1 MAVGDGLSADLPGR
15 RIPGAEPAWTLA
27 DSSVRAQKKVGHHAG
42 TPPPEDMPTI
52 LFLQECAPHVV
63 QVMPEQL
70 HRERPDVVVFE
81 QCNLGAAIAARE
93 AGCLGVAVGRLEQ
106 PMGPR
111 LQRGRRD
118 HRSSG
123 PRARFDVRGHSPCFP
138 CRCVRDAAP
147 FPVTAMRPTAWA
159 PGGGPVPRWLLEPH
173 RAPRAYLTLGTIFG
187 REDLLAAA
195 AHEVAQAGCEVLL
208 ATGPGVDPSDL
219 SDLPPSVHVEQFV
232 PQARVLA
239 HVDVVV
245 HHGGTGTVIGSLEH
259 GLPQVVIPRGADQ
272 FWNAE
277 HLAARGAARAVLPDA
292 RPGSVT
298 DAVSQLIAPDAPE
311 RREATRLGASVA
323 AMPSPEKVAAA
334 IADACAT

>member
-1 MAVGDGLSADLPGR
+1 
-15 RIPGAEPAWTLA
+15 
-27 DSSVRAQKKVGHHAG
+27 
-42 TPPPEDMPTI
+42 
-52 LFLQECAPHVV
+52 
-63 QVMPEQL
+63 
-70 HRERPDVVVFE
+70 
-81 QCNLGAAIAARE
+81 
-93 AGCLGVAVGRLEQ
+93 
-106 PMGPR
+106 MGPR
-111 LQRGRRD
+111 LHRRRRD
-118 HRSSG
+118 HRCSG
-123 PRARFDVRGHSPCFP
+123 PRARLDVRGHPPCLP
-138 CRCVRDAAP
+138 CRCFRDAGP
-147 FPVTAMRPTAWA
+147 FPRHRDA
-159 PGGGPVPRWLLEPH
+159 PH
-173 RAPRAYLTLGTIFG
+173 RVGAERRVSAPMAARAAPRAPGVPDPGTIFG

-232 PQARVLA
+232 PQARVLP

-298 DAVSQLIAPDAPE
+298 DAVSQLLAPDAPE

-323 AMPSPEKVAAA
+323 AMPSPETVAAA
-334 IADACAT
+334 IADACAP